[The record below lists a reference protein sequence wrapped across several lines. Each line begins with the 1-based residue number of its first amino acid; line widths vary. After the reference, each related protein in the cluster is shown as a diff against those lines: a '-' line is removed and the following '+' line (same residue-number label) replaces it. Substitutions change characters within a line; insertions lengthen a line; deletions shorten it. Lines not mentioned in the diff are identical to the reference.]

1 MTDLATALRHEL
13 DRLPKH
19 PRARMVH
26 ARRLEPLLA
35 AHDDLT
41 ARLVRMAA
49 TARGVPDDVI
59 RLEVGL
65 DPHSTTAEGGVS

>member
-13 DRLPKH
+13 DRLP
-19 PRARMVH
+19 RFGRSRFVH
-26 ARRLEPLLA
+26 ADRLEPLLT
-35 AHDDLT
+35 AHDDQI

-65 DPHSTTAEGGVS
+65 DPQEPRP

>member
-13 DRLPKH
+13 DRLPH
-19 PRARMVH
+19 HDRARMVH

-35 AHDDLT
+35 AHDDLI
-41 ARLVRMAA
+41 ARLVRIAA
-49 TARGVPDDVI
+49 VARGVPDDVI

-65 DPHSTTAEGGVS
+65 DPQEPRP